1 MYSNIYSLFMQ
12 YVYGGS
18 TITPDMELVCTLFS
32 TTACLFCVS
41 LPFIVVWRFI
51 KAVCG

>member
-1 MYSNIYSLFMQ
+1 MYQQIYDLFVQ
-12 YVYGGS
+12 YVYGAVTLTES
-18 TITPDMELVCTLFS
+18 MELTATIFS

-51 KAVCG
+51 KAVT